1 MTSVQEILLTDY
13 MIKSWCCKVVPYL
26 LEVEAFPLLGTRTA
40 GNILDIYQFWDLLY
54 ISSMTEAGNLK
65 FGTQIDPEEFWQKYA
80 KLGQRRSE
88 GVTWHTY

>member
-1 MTSVQEILLTDY
+1 
-13 MIKSWCCKVVPYL
+13 
-26 LEVEAFPLLGTRTA
+26 
-40 GNILDIYQFWDLLY
+40 
-54 ISSMTEAGNLK
+54 MTEAGNLK